1 MTYSTFQKCIY
12 EIDVYWG
19 IILLHLL
26 YQNLHIPKMATWA
39 ITGSGTMHSGYPNIG
54 SMDPTE
60 TKNAITKKLEQ
71 EEESVKWLLE
81 RTQQSEEL
89 TNGMVSILTSF
100 EDRLSKLEAT
110 ILPVYLE
117 TENLQRRQENI
128 DRTLEAMDH
137 VIGFYNVSK
146 ETETTVRAGP
156 SGGAPTIDGN
166 NADGGGSGQLD
177 TFLQAMSRL
186 KGALNY
192 FERHNPQS
200 IELENVRKQYEEGGD
215 ALSREFSEL
224 IRKYSRPVPA
234 VDILNAISGDPANA
248 AAGITD
254 PSDSAQGHH
263 RSKSL
268 GDGGGIVDREGA
280 GSGASIH
287 HFPEDVQTNLIAIAE
302 WLNLNDREEFMNVY
316 ASVRGS
322 VLKKSLDR
330 LRDHQK
336 SASGGG
342 YTSGATGSARLR
354 SPSPGSINAGSA
366 VLASAVGR
374 KVSNT
379 PGLLGVDGTPTSTGM
394 SSKRPSRLQRSIISQ
409 MKKVE
414 NSTGINLTGTDLG
427 SARVGRR
434 SVGTPSLVTEE
445 QLHGELEAES
455 FCLQA
460 SALQRLMA
468 AEKVLMVG
476 IIPHAYQRKMFEII
490 TRESIDALVKDGDA
504 ITQRV
509 KRAAGNNDFLTLM
522 TVFQVVR
529 HLSQLK
535 PAMDR
540 TLEGSD
546 ATLRTKYNG
555 MVHSLFTAG
564 STALD
569 GFIDNIRADATSR
582 EKMPKDGTVFQLTS
596 NVILFLEQLLD
607 YVETISAVLTQ
618 DTSYNQTLLRLPR
631 KISVSERGHA
641 LVGIYIKK
649 VLVQL
654 NLTLVN
660 KSDSYHDHFLKAVFR
675 LNNNQYI
682 LKSVQ
687 RSGLLEV
694 VKLAEPDCEEN
705 YLDMILEQ
713 KRLYSQ
719 SWARVLGFIWSA
731 DDIPVAILQAPGK
744 LGDRYCRTIKEKFA
758 GFNKEIEEISS
769 TQKSYSIPDVE
780 LRESLK
786 RDNKEYICPKYNSFY
801 EKYANV
807 QFTKNPEKYVRY
819 TPAQVSS
826 LIDSFFD
833 AAA

>member
-1 MTYSTFQKCIY
+1 
-12 EIDVYWG
+12 
-19 IILLHLL
+19 
-26 YQNLHIPKMATWA
+26 
-39 ITGSGTMHSGYPNIG
+39 
-54 SMDPTE
+54 MDPTE

-89 TNGMVSILTSF
+89 TKGMVSILTSF
-100 EDRLSKLEAT
+100 EDRLLKLEAT

-146 ETETTVRAGP
+146 ETEATVRTGP
-156 SGGAPTIDGN
+156 SGGAPTIDGSS
-166 NADGGGSGQLD
+166 ADGEASGQLD

-224 IRKYSRPVPA
+224 IRKHSRPVPA
-234 VDILNAISGDPANA
+234 VDILNAISGDPAND
-248 AAGITD
+248 AAGVNNSTESN
-254 PSDSAQGHH
+254 PGHI

-268 GDGGGIVDREGA
+268 GDGGGIGDRG
-280 GSGASIH
+280 GCGASIH

-336 SASGGG
+336 SSSGSNFTGG
-342 YTSGATGSARLR
+342 FTGSAQVR
-354 SPSPGSINAGSA
+354 STSPGSANAGSA
-366 VLASAVGR
+366 TLASGGAR
-374 KVSNT
+374 KGSNAA
-379 PGLLGVDGTPTSTGM
+379 GLLGVEGTPTTTGLG
-394 SSKRPSRLQRSIISQ
+394 SKRPTRIQRTLNRQ
-409 MKKVE
+409 MNKVQ
-414 NSTGINLTGTDLG
+414 NATGINLTGSVYGG
-427 SARVGRR
+427 SKAGRR

-445 QLHGELEAES
+445 QMHGELEADS

-468 AEKVLMVG
+468 GEKVLMVG
-476 IIPHAYQRKMFEII
+476 IIPHAYQKKMFEII
-490 TRESIDALVKDGDA
+490 TRESIDALIKDGDA

-509 KRAAGNNDFLTLM
+509 KRAAGNNDVLTLM
-522 TVFQVVR
+522 TIFQVVR

-546 ATLRTKYNG
+546 ATLRSKYNG

-569 GFIDNIRADATSR
+569 GFIDNIRADATSK

-660 KSDSYHDHFLKAVFR
+660 KSDSYPDPFLKAVFR

-682 LKSVQ
+682 LKSIQ

-694 VKLAEPDCEEN
+694 VKLAEPDCEEH

-719 SWARVLGFIWSA
+719 SWARVLGYIWSA

-744 LGDRYCRTIKEKFA
+744 LDDRYCRIIKEKYA
-758 GFNKEIEEISS
+758 GFNKEIDEISG

-786 RDNKEYICPKYNSFY
+786 RDNKEYICPKYNSFF

-807 QFTKNPEKYVRY
+807 PFTKNHDKYVRY

>member
-1 MTYSTFQKCIY
+1 M
-12 EIDVYWG
+12 G
-19 IILLHLL
+19 I
-26 YQNLHIPKMATWA
+26 
-39 ITGSGTMHSGYPNIG
+39 
-54 SMDPTE
+54 MDPTE
-60 TKNAITKKLEQ
+60 TKNAISKKLEQ

-137 VIGFYNVSK
+137 VIAFYNVSK
-146 ETETTVRAGP
+146 ETDATVRAGP
-156 SGGAPTIDGN
+156 SGGAPTVDGN
-166 NADGGGSGQLD
+166 SAEEGSGQLD

-186 KGALNY
+186 KSALNY

-224 IRKYSRPVPA
+224 IRKYSLPVPA
-234 VDILNAISGDPANA
+234 VDILNSISGDPTND
-248 AAGITD
+248 AAGGANS
-254 PSDSAQGHH
+254 SDNTHGHH

-268 GDGGGIVDREGA
+268 GDGGGIVDRGA
-280 GSGASIH
+280 GCGASIH

-302 WLNLNDREEFMNVY
+302 WLNLNDREEFMNIY

-322 VLKKSLDR
+322 VLKKSLER

-336 SASGGG
+336 SASGSNYPGG
-342 YTSGATGSARLR
+342 IVGSAQIP
-354 SPSPGSINAGSA
+354 SPSQGMVNPGSATI
-366 VLASAVGR
+366 R
-374 KVSNT
+374 KPSNT
-379 PGLLGVDGTPTSTGM
+379 PGMLGVDGTPTSTGM
-394 SSKRPSRLQRSIISQ
+394 SSKRSKGAKGLL
-409 MKKVE
+409 KTVE
-414 NSTGINLTGTDLG
+414 NATGLSLKG
-427 SARVGRR
+427 SVYGSVKGRR
-434 SVGTPSLVTEE
+434 SVGTPSLVTDE
-445 QLHGELEAES
+445 QMHGEFEADS

-460 SALQRLMA
+460 SALQRLMDG
-468 AEKVLMVG
+468 EKVLMVG
-476 IIPHAYQRKMFEII
+476 IIPHTYQKKMFEII

-504 ITQRV
+504 ITHRV

-522 TVFQVVR
+522 TIFQVVR

-546 ATLRTKYNG
+546 ATLRSKYNG

-660 KSDSYHDHFLKAVFR
+660 KSDSYQDPFLKAVFR

-682 LKSVQ
+682 LKSIQ

-694 VKLAEPDCEEN
+694 VKLAEPDCEEH

-719 SWARVLGFIWSA
+719 SWARVLGFVWSSH
-731 DDIPVAILQAPGK
+731 DDIPIAILHAPGK
-744 LGDRYCRTIKEKFA
+744 LDDRYCRTIKEKFA
-758 GFNKEIEEISS
+758 GFNKEIDEISS

-801 EKYANV
+801 EKYANIP
-807 QFTKNPEKYVRY
+807 FTKNHEKYVRY

>member
-1 MTYSTFQKCIY
+1 MSNWSTSASTAVHSTYSNM
-12 EIDVYWG
+12 G
-19 IILLHLL
+19 
-26 YQNLHIPKMATWA
+26 N
-39 ITGSGTMHSGYPNIG
+39 
-54 SMDPTE
+54 MDPTE
-60 TKNAITKKLEQ
+60 TKNAIARKLEQ

-128 DRTLEAMDH
+128 DKTLEAMDH

-146 ETETTVRAGP
+146 ETEATVRGGP
-156 SGGAPTIDGN
+156 SGGAPTIDGSS
-166 NADGGGSGQLD
+166 ADGEGSGQLD

-224 IRKYSRPVPA
+224 IRKYSQPVPA
-234 VDILNAISGDPANA
+234 VDILNSISGDPA
-248 AAGITD
+248 
-254 PSDSAQGHH
+254 SDTGVSNSNDSTHGHN

-268 GDGGGIVDREGA
+268 GEGGLVDRGV

-287 HFPEDVQTNLIAIAE
+287 HFPEEVQTNLIAIAE

-336 SASGGG
+336 SSSGNYPGG
-342 YTSGATGSARLR
+342 LSGSMRIR
-354 SPSPGSINAGSA
+354 SPSPGSANTGSA
-366 VLASAVGR
+366 TLASGGIR
-374 KVSNT
+374 KPSNT
-379 PGLLGVDGTPTSTGM
+379 PLLGVDGTPTSAG
-394 SSKRPSRLQRSIISQ
+394 L
-409 MKKVE
+409 KKVKKGMKALG
-414 NSTGINLTGTDLG
+414 NATGINLSASVYG
-427 SARVGRR
+427 SSKAGRR

-445 QLHGELEAES
+445 QMHGELEADS

-468 AEKVLMVG
+468 GEKVLMVG
-476 IIPHAYQRKMFEII
+476 IIPHAYQKKMFEMI
-490 TRESIDALVKDGDA
+490 TRESVDALVKDGET

-522 TVFQVVR
+522 TIFQVVR

-546 ATLRTKYNG
+546 ATLRSKYNG

-660 KSDSYHDHFLKAVFR
+660 KSDTYQDPFLKAVFR

-682 LKSVQ
+682 LKSIQ

-694 VKLAEPDCEEN
+694 VKLAEPDCEEH

-719 SWARVLGFIWSA
+719 SWARVLGYIWSA
-731 DDIPVAILQAPGK
+731 DDIQTSILQAPGK
-744 LGDRYCRTIKEKFA
+744 LDDRYCRTIKEKFA
-758 GFNKEIEEISS
+758 GFNKEIDEISN

-807 QFTKNPEKYVRY
+807 PFTKNHDKYVRY